1 MASKERLFLIQTNA
15 MCDFKIERDYHSNPH
30 LFKTLRT
37 AERIPPNNATIRL
50 EIHAPFPTEE
60 ELRLE
65 LDRERKMVEEF
76 QAAENES

>member
-30 LFKTLRT
+30 LFKTLRS